1 MSTLQF
7 YQALSGRF
15 RNWSWEW
22 LFIALPALA
31 AAISGAIAW
40 RWQLLSFAEAAP
52 ELSQMVPPVSTTA
65 VVAFCSASAASV
77 IGLRIARQTCAQA
90 IAHSCSPQDSDS
102 HSRLLLANR
111 FDRHSSNRHSHSH
124 YSFDINQ
131 HPHSNFKISS
141 EFEADGSAFVNDHQG
156 EDSPSNRHQGLN
168 EPINELVH
176 GQVNDQNDQEVDD
189 QEADD
194 QEIEEMNDEANPES
208 TDLAEIDIT
217 DLAAI
222 PEDPAD
228 WDGLDGRFVPT
239 QFLQLLQRSTLAEVS
254 LGDYTE
260 RTMAVMFADI
270 RGFTTLSE
278 TMSPQENLRFLNAY
292 LGRMERA
299 IAQHNGFID
308 KYIGDAIMALFE
320 GDADLAVDAAISML
334 KALSEYN
341 QERLKAGRSAIRIG
355 IGLDTG
361 PLILGT
367 IGGVHRMETTAIGD
381 AVNLASRLEELT
393 KQYSVSILVSHRLLA
408 ALHNPSK
415 YSIRFIDRL
424 YVRGRTQPVAVYE
437 VLNADPIELQTLK
450 RASSSLFEE
459 GVLRFHRRQYRE
471 AASLFEECLSMN
483 PTDRA
488 THIYLQRSVL
498 AGFPPSEHTWQLI
511 KGKVI
516 HKRKRYRGRRRVRSR

>member
-22 LFIALPALA
+22 LFIASPALA
-31 AAISGAIAW
+31 AVISGAMVW
-40 RWQLLSFAEAAP
+40 RWQLLLFSEAAP
-52 ELSQMVPPVSTTA
+52 ELSQMVPPVSTAA

-77 IGLRIARQTCAQA
+77 IGFRIARQTCTQA

-102 HSRLLLANR
+102 HSRLLLVNR
-111 FDRHSSNRHSHSH
+111 FDRHSSNCNSHHSS
-124 YSFDINQ
+124 DINQ
-131 HPHSNFKISS
+131 HHHSNFKISS

-156 EDSPSNRHQGLN
+156 ENGPSNRHQGLN
-168 EPINELVH
+168 EPVNELVH
-176 GQVNDQNDQEVDD
+176 GPVNDQNDQEVDD
-189 QEADD
+189 QAADD
-194 QEIEEMNDEANPES
+194 QEVEEMNDEANPEA

-217 DLAAI
+217 DLVEA
-222 PEDPAD
+222 PAD

-320 GDADLAVDAAISML
+320 GDADLAVDAAISMF

-341 QERLKAGRSAIRIG
+341 QERLKAGRPAIRIG

-516 HKRKRYRGRRRVRSR
+516 HKRKRYRGRRRARSR